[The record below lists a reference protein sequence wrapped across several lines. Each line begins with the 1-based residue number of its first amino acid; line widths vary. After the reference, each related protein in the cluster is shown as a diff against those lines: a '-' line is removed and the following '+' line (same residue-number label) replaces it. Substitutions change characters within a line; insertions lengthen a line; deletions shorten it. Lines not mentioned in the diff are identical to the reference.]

1 MGNEPD
7 RRLWQRFGFSGIGN
21 MMAKKDIQQY
31 DAEILQVEKD
41 YWAELAR
48 LDAEREKVTKA
59 WETRTNKLQAERSAV
74 ALAIKLKGYPDKL
87 VKEHKTCS
95 VCGADMRP
103 FTIAQGEQIKKL
115 WACAA
120 GNLSNSHDLVA
131 VE

>member
-1 MGNEPD
+1 MT
-7 RRLWQRFGFSGIGN
+7 
-21 MMAKKDIQQY
+21 KKSEIEVNAISQETVLKL

-41 YWAELAR
+41 YRAELAR
-48 LDAEREKVTKA
+48 LDAERGKVTKA

-103 FTIAQGEQIKKL
+103 FMIAQGETVKKL

-120 GNLSNSHDLVA
+120 GNLSELHDLVT